1 MLHTKCNY
9 SVLRFSVIRVFPIFL
24 FSYRN
29 KRRTGNLSMAFQ
41 LSCFYNLKNNK
52 NTQPH
57 THTHTHTHTHNTH
70 PQKHTHTHT
79 TTHTPPTTHTPT
91 HNHTHAHTHARK
103 INIPLKMEVNEAS
116 QEASH
121 TQAVMAHQPAVKT
134 HTHANTHTH
143 THRHL
148 YRYRQPQTPLSFRFI
163 LTL

>member
-57 THTHTHTHTHNTH
+57 THTHTHTHTHMPSQRRETVLLNH
-70 PQKHTHTHT
+70 ILMFTHT
-79 TTHTPPTTHTPT
+79 TAHLTHIH
-91 HNHTHAHTHARK
+91 
-103 INIPLKMEVNEAS
+103 I
-116 QEASH
+116 
-121 TQAVMAHQPAVKT
+121 
-134 HTHANTHTH
+134 H
-143 THRHL
+143 THRHPYTPTCKHMHTRAHTHTL
-148 YRYRQPQTPLSFRFI
+148 RGREREACIHVCIFLVSMLIHSEKQISSVQRYKHTQNYET
-163 LTL
+163 